1 MTENAICNMR
11 LVNTMSVL
19 LPLGAVKYLTRQCSV
34 PMRVPEFSRIQIHCI
49 PIRELHLII
58 LLRPLFKLL
67 KNRCGVF
74 CVRRDQVE
82 IVGMTRLQGGAV
94 KFRMYEY

>member
-1 MTENAICNMR
+1 MDKVTENAICNMR

-19 LPLGAVKYLTRQCSV
+19 LPLGVVQFLTRQWSV
-34 PMRVPEFSRIQIHCI
+34 PMRFPEFSRIQIHCI

-58 LLRPLFKLL
+58 LLGPLFKLL

-74 CVRRDQVE
+74 LVHRDQVE
-82 IVGMTRLQGGAV
+82 ILLEWHIYKGVR
-94 KFRMYEY
+94 